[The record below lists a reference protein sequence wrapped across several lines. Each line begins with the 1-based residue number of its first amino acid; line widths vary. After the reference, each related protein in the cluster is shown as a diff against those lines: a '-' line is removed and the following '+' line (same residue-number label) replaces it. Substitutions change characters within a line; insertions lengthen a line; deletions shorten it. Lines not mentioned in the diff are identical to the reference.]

1 MSSSSSPASVS
12 TNKVALAPVTS
23 ALPGGIPSVAQL
35 FAFAAEAE
43 RRVQTLRLRAEE
55 RSVTAAGESVTQ
67 IELLVDRPRARVT
80 TIHGGAY
87 DVWATDGVYIEQYS
101 SASNTSTRRP
111 HRAAP
116 TGLDGEGLPSTVAVG
131 ETLGPLPSKGWA
143 TTLLRPHHFC
153 SNVLSSAVL
162 GAVHET
168 THLGRAALAVDAAAP
183 RTIDRVGDHA
193 NFRYEVTFD
202 RQTGLLLAVNEIHHD
217 QLVRSTTVT
226 ALAIDAAI
234 PASEF
239 VLEIP
244 GDARKIY

>member
-1 MSSSSSPASVS
+1 MSSSSSPAPLT
-12 TNKVALAPVTS
+12 TNKATLAPATS

-35 FAFAAEAE
+35 FAYAAEAE

-67 IELLVDRPRARVT
+67 TELLVDRPRARVT
-80 TIHGGAY
+80 TIHGGSY
-87 DVWATDGVYIEQYS
+87 DVWATDGSVIEQYS

-116 TGLDGEGLPSTVAVG
+116 AGLDGEGMPSTVAVG

-143 TTLLRPHHFC
+143 TTLLRPSHFC

-162 GAVHET
+162 GAVYET
-168 THLGRAALAVDAAAP
+168 THLGRATLAIDAAAP
-183 RTIDRVGDHA
+183 RTIDRIGDHA
-193 NFRYEVTFD
+193 AFRYQVTFD
-202 RQTGLLLAVNEIHHD
+202 RQTGLLLVVNELHHD
-217 QLVRSTTVT
+217 QLVRSVTVT
-226 ALAIDAAI
+226 TLTIDAAI

-244 GDARKIY
+244 SDARKIY

>member
-1 MSSSSSPASVS
+1 MSSSSSPAPLT
-12 TNKVALAPVTS
+12 TNKATLAAAIS

-35 FAFAAEAE
+35 FAYAAEAE

-55 RSVTAAGESVTQ
+55 RSVTAAGGSVTQ
-67 IELLVDRPRARVT
+67 TELLVDRPRARVT
-80 TIHGGAY
+80 TIHGDSY
-87 DVWATDGVYIEQYS
+87 DVWATDGSLIEQYS
-101 SASNTSTRRP
+101 AASNTFTRRP

-116 TGLDGEGLPSTVAVG
+116 AGLDGEGLPSTVAVG
-131 ETLGPLPSKGWA
+131 ATLGPLPLKGWA
-143 TTLLRPHHFC
+143 TTLLRPGHFC

-162 GAVHET
+162 GAVYET

-183 RTIDRVGDHA
+183 RTIDRTGDHA
-193 NFRYEVTFD
+193 AFRYEVTFD
-202 RQTGLLLAVNEIHHD
+202 RQTGLLLAVNELHND

>member
-1 MSSSSSPASVS
+1 MSSSSSPAPLT
-12 TNKVALAPVTS
+12 TNKAALAAAIS

-55 RSVTAAGESVTQ
+55 RSVTAAGETVTQ
-67 IELLVDRPRARVT
+67 TELLVDRPHARVT
-80 TIHGGAY
+80 TIHGSSY

-101 SASNTSTRRP
+101 AASNTSTRRP

-116 TGLDGEGLPSTVAVG
+116 AGLDGEGLPSTVAVAG
-131 ETLGPLPSKGWA
+131 TLGPLPSKGWA
-143 TTLLRPHHFC
+143 TTLLRPGHFC
-153 SNVLSSAVL
+153 SNVLSSAIL
-162 GAVHET
+162 GTVHET

-202 RQTGLLLAVNEIHHD
+202 RQTGLLLAVNENHHD

>member
-1 MSSSSSPASVS
+1 MSETLVP
-12 TNKVALAPVTS
+12 VAS
-23 ALPGGIPSVAQL
+23 ALPPIATSLTPGLPTATEL
-35 FAFAAEAE
+35 FDFAAGAE
-43 RRVQTLRLRAEE
+43 RRFRTLRLRIEE
-55 RSVTAAGESVTQ
+55 RTVTAAGESLGSV
-67 IELLVDRPRARVT
+67 ELLIDRPHARVT
-80 TIHGGAY
+80 TAHPQGGY
-87 DVWATDGVYIEQYS
+87 EVWLTDGADVRGYN
-101 SASNTSTRRP
+101 AVTNTTTRRP

-143 TTLLRPHHFC
+143 TTLLRPGHFC

-162 GAVHET
+162 GDVHET

-193 NFRYEVTFD
+193 AFRYEVTFD
-202 RQTGLLLAVNEIHHD
+202 RQTGLLLAVNELHND

-239 VLEIP
+239 VIEIP
-244 GDARKIY
+244 SDARKIY

>member
-1 MSSSSSPASVS
+1 MSSSSSPAPL
-12 TNKVALAPVTS
+12 TTTKATLVASTS
-23 ALPGGIPSVAQL
+23 ALPSGIPSVAQL
-35 FAFAAEAE
+35 FAFAAESE

-67 IELLVDRPRARVT
+67 TELLVDRPHVRVT
-80 TIHGGAY
+80 TIHGGSY
-87 DVWATDGVYIEQYS
+87 DVWATDGSLIEQYS
-101 SASNTSTRRP
+101 AASNTFTRRP

-143 TTLLRPHHFC
+143 TTLLRPGHFC

-168 THLGRAALAVDAAAP
+168 MHLGRAALAVDAAAP
-183 RTIDRVGDHA
+183 RTIDRTGDHA
-193 NFRYEVTFD
+193 AFRYEVTFD
-202 RQTGLLLAVNEIHHD
+202 RQTGLLLAVNELHHD

-244 GDARKIY
+244 GNARRIY

>member
-1 MSSSSSPASVS
+1 MSSSSSPAPLT
-12 TNKVALAPVTS
+12 TNKAALAAAIS
-23 ALPGGIPSVAQL
+23 ALPGGIPSAAQL

-67 IELLVDRPRARVT
+67 TELLVDRPHARVT
-80 TIHGGAY
+80 TIHGGSY
-87 DVWATDGVYIEQYS
+87 DVWATDGSQIEQYS
-101 SASNTSTRRP
+101 AASNTFTRRP
-111 HRAAP
+111 RRAAP
-116 TGLDGEGLPSTVAVG
+116 AGLDGEGLPSTVAVG

-143 TTLLRPHHFC
+143 TTLLRPGHFC

-162 GAVHET
+162 GDVHET
-168 THLGRAALAVDAAAP
+168 THLGRAALVVDAAAP

-193 NFRYEVTFD
+193 AFRYEVTFD
-202 RQTGLLLAVNEIHHD
+202 RQTGLLLAVNELHSD
-217 QLVRSTTVT
+217 QLVRSTAVT

-239 VLEIP
+239 VVEIP
-244 GDARKIY
+244 GDAHRIY

>member
-12 TNKVALAPVTS
+12 TNKVALVPVTS

-43 RRVQTLRLRAEE
+43 CRVQTLRLRAEE

-87 DVWATDGVYIEQYS
+87 DVWATDGVYIEQYN

-131 ETLGPLPSKGWA
+131 ATPGPLPSKGWA

-168 THLGRAALAVDAAAP
+168 THLGRAALALDAAAP

-193 NFRYEVTFD
+193 AFRYEVTFD
-202 RQTGLLLAVNEIHHD
+202 RQAGLLLAVNEIHHD

-239 VLEIP
+239 VIEIP

>member
-1 MSSSSSPASVS
+1 MSSSSSPAPLT
-12 TNKVALAPVTS
+12 TNKATLAAAIS
-23 ALPGGIPSVAQL
+23 ALSGGIPSVAQL
-35 FAFAAEAE
+35 FAYAAEAE

-55 RSVTAAGESVTQ
+55 RSVTAAGGSVTQ
-67 IELLVDRPRARVT
+67 TELLVDRPRARVT
-80 TIHGGAY
+80 TIHGDSY
-87 DVWATDGVYIEQYS
+87 DVWATDGSLIEQYS
-101 SASNTSTRRP
+101 AASNTFTRRP

-116 TGLDGEGLPSTVAVG
+116 AGLDGQGLPSTVAVG
-131 ETLGPLPSKGWA
+131 ATLGPLPLKGWA
-143 TTLLRPHHFC
+143 TTLLRPGHFC

-183 RTIDRVGDHA
+183 RTIDRIGDHA
-193 NFRYEVTFD
+193 AFRYEVTFD
-202 RQTGLLLAVNEIHHD
+202 RQTGLLLAVNELHND

-239 VLEIP
+239 VIEIP
-244 GDARKIY
+244 GNARKIY